1 MFALITLDYRECV
14 AEIPRH
20 AQVKLSRG
28 KNKRDPL
35 VITPSTWRVTPLPPS
50 AERDYDVDLRTFLLL
65 LWKDVELRDWCYKN
79 VPATVAASLPAPPAP
94 PAPIDETDPDVKL
107 LRNLQKRGESL
118 HPDGLFPMTE
128 KLVDGRVVMARR
140 NSNGKPKS

>member
-65 LWKDVELRDWCYKN
+65 LWKDAELRDWCYKN
-79 VPATVAASLPAPPAP
+79 LPATTAVTPLPAVPPAVV
-94 PAPIDETDPDVKL
+94 IDESDPDVKL
-107 LRNLQKRGESL
+107 LRNLQQRSGSI
-118 HPDGLFPMTE
+118 HPDGLFPVSE
-128 KLVDGRVVMARR
+128 KLPDGRVVMARR
-140 NSNGKPKS
+140 HTNGKPK